1 VIASEPVA
9 ARGSAAAPTSPPI
22 DDFDSLVAAIT
33 ARNARPGPGAGVG
46 ARAVLV
52 RFAPLALI
60 EGCWLWPLA
69 GVRRSEGELG
79 GAVLDALHA
88 VLGAG
93 DPARSAAQLYR
104 ALIAGAGV
112 EPPPSDPNG
121 CARDPRWSA
130 LDVALAD
137 DARRLALDDSA
148 AHRAVGYHAAWGL
161 CGLPRPL
168 LSARAELGAS
178 PYWDERAGGHPA
190 VLARARRLVESCIAE
205 RGAHW
210 DRVWEGACHYV
221 DAVARWEA
229 SLTPLEVLTP
239 RAAMLRLVSEKARH
253 AHGHHAA
260 IMLEGRSVDAHLEPD
275 AIDAEVLLDALARS
289 PHVTPGDPDSSP
301 LLGRSTAFGGSMFGV
316 FDDRELAVLR
326 AWIAA
331 LPSAEVRRPS
341 SGAAPQE
348 RAHQPDRVSQGRPA
362 LPVLDL
368 PELYLR
374 LLRARP
380 DDPEADRLASSALDR
395 ALHAVPRLRASG
407 AQALPT
413 SEAALRRWV
422 DAGLWRQ
429 VHPGGPA
436 IDLESGLSRED
447 ATWLLL
453 QLMPAALID
462 GAWLEGVVR
471 LSPSASPVVAP
482 LFRIYRDELGAGV
495 PLQHH
500 GNVMRRA
507 LAREGVA
514 LPPCDAPALTRTAG
528 LTREAFS
535 LPVLWLAIARLTPSH
550 LPELLGLN
558 LAVEMAGI
566 GDVYGRAIR
575 ALRRLGMDPL
585 FFELHETIDNGS
597 SGHTRWSVEA
607 IVSYMSALEAAGDAR
622 FVEEAWARLW
632 RGHAAYAVASGPLVR
647 RAALELGPRL
657 SMRWLSRGARA
668 LARLGRR

>member
-1 VIASEPVA
+1 
-9 ARGSAAAPTSPPI
+9 
-22 DDFDSLVAAIT
+22 
-33 ARNARPGPGAGVG
+33 
-46 ARAVLV
+46 
-52 RFAPLALI
+52 
-60 EGCWLWPLA
+60 
-69 GVRRSEGELG
+69 
-79 GAVLDALHA
+79 VLDALHA

-229 SLTPLEVLTP
+229 LAHAARGAHAEGRHAAPRQREGSP
-239 RAAMLRLVSEKARH
+239 RARPPRRDHARGTLRGRAPRARRDRRRGPPRRARAVARTSLPATPTAAPCSGGRPRLVARCS
-253 AHGHHAA
+253 A
-260 IMLEGRSVDAHLEPD
+260 
-275 AIDAEVLLDALARS
+275 
-289 PHVTPGDPDSSP
+289 SSTTESS
-301 LLGRSTAFGGSMFGV
+301 R
-316 FDDRELAVLR
+316 VLR

-566 GDVYGRAIR
+566 GGRLRPRHPR
-575 ALRRLGMDPL
+575 APPPRHGSAVLRAARDDRQRLL
-585 FFELHETIDNGS
+585 
-597 SGHTRWSVEA
+597 
-607 IVSYMSALEAAGDAR
+607 
-622 FVEEAWARLW
+622 
-632 RGHAAYAVASGPLVR
+632 GPYTLVR
-647 RAALELGPRL
+647 RGDRLVHVRPRGPLETRGSSRRRGRGYGEDTRPTRSRRGRWCAGPR
-657 SMRWLSRGARA
+657 SSSARGCRC
-668 LARLGRR
+668 GG